1 MNVLMKSAVAAFAVA
16 FAVAPAFAR
25 VENLRIPGQYE
36 NLAAILTMP
45 DNVTSNIPVVI
56 FCHGF
61 LSHKNGAIAVKLTE
75 QLVPNG
81 IATLRFDFTGHGD
94 NDHAMFPKMTVPNE
108 IADTINVYNYLRTR
122 PEFGKIALGGHSQ
135 GGVVA
140 AMTAGQLGADKIS
153 GLAIW
158 AAASVLKD
166 DAIRGHSIFYHVD
179 DPSNPPELTPVE
191 DGRRYLGRD
200 FFLTAQTLPIFETA
214 AKYRGGAC
222 VINAGDVGGSD
233 GVVPVSHG
241 QRFHAVMVG
250 SSLHLIP
257 GEGHN
262 FHVDER
268 GATAIGAKYFIHVLK
283 GQ

>member
-1 MNVLMKSAVAAFAVA
+1 MKSAVAAFAVA
-16 FAVAPAFAR
+16 FAAVPAFAAR

-166 DAIRGHSIFYHVD
+166 DAISAI
-179 DPSNPPELTPVE
+179 EL
-191 DGRRYLGRD
+191 
-200 FFLTAQTLPIFETA
+200 Q
-214 AKYRGGAC
+214 C
-222 VINAGDVGGSD
+222 GGSM
-233 GVVPVSHG
+233 
-241 QRFHAVMVG
+241 RMVARDIET
-250 SSLHLIP
+250 SLNVRVLYTEP
-257 GEGHN
+257 GEHQIPYIVRQN
-262 FHVDER
+262 LELND
-268 GATAIGAKYFIHVLK
+268 T
-283 GQ
+283 